1 MSWKRLLVQ
10 RGRQTIEC
18 GPMKTGECS
27 KRQVHMLKSRLRN
40 VFEICSISR
49 TWNPTNRDGL
59 KVRQSWSMQAWNV
72 ETKGKLKPLNV
83 RLVYKFVSL
92 KICNRNTRTHFKL
105 SDFHTNFGKLSRCQ
119 TLILSNFE
127 PLTLC
132 DSASLLSPHTSAH
145 SGFGSVQPMHSQCIA
160 LNARW
165 CFSVLQ
171 AFSKTKMT
179 GRPPHFI
186 RNS

>member
-1 MSWKRLLVQ
+1 
-10 RGRQTIEC
+10 
-18 GPMKTGECS
+18 
-27 KRQVHMLKSRLRN
+27 
-40 VFEICSISR
+40 
-49 TWNPTNRDGL
+49 
-59 KVRQSWSMQAWNV
+59 MQAWTV

-145 SGFGSVQPMHSQCIA
+145 SGFGQVQPMHNQCIA
-160 LNARW
+160 LNARS

-186 RNS
+186 RNSSELAWIPMNQQEFRGIQRFNSQTLLLGTFQLACWPAASWEFTQYSNQAGSHWIAV